1 MSDRVEQL
9 IGREKGSWDAD
20 LVKNNFLAH
29 EAEVILGIP
38 ISTHSLR
45 IPRFGHGLGMA
56 PLLSKVPMRWHS
68 ISLRKEKSKRVGREA
83 RTDQR

>member
-38 ISTHSLR
+38 ISHTLPEDSLVWAWTR
-45 IPRFGHGLGMA
+45 NGSFTVRSAYEVAYNFL
-56 PLLSKVPMRWHS
+56 
-68 ISLRKEKSKRVGREA
+68 KEGKKA
-83 RTDQR
+83 R